1 MRKNRRLL
9 DEYRFPGYR
18 PRANIQGIFGDPKAR
33 VIQLERTQKKHYA
46 ENAAPH
52 IEAITT
58 RRLGGYGIYPAE
70 MHEYTCLPSGRSGVG
85 NPCLRQAGV
94 VSSAGAV
101 EK

>member
-9 DEYRFPGYR
+9 DEYRFPGYC

-33 VIQLERTQKKHYA
+33 VIQLERTQKKHYV
-46 ENAAPH
+46 ENAALH

-58 RRLGGYGIYPAE
+58 RRFGGYGIYPAE
-70 MHEYTCLPSGRSGVG
+70 MHGYIWSWKS
-85 NPCLRQAGV
+85 V
-94 VSSAGAV
+94 VSSAGVV